1 MPVKLNIGLSRKVGE
16 ANFGSRGASINLEV
30 ELDIGTLNNAEQLRE
45 RVRELYQL
53 ARQSVDDELHRAAD
67 DSSPATRADE
77 LSANR
82 LHGHSGNGPTANST
96 SRNGHAVNG
105 HAVNG
110 HAVNGHPVNSQTNG
124 TSNGHANGR
133 ANGHS
138 QRTVEVA
145 RASQSQIRA
154 IYAITKR
161 LGLDPHAII
170 QEKFR
175 IYRIEDL
182 TMREASSLID
192 DLKSRQTEVR
202 A

>member
-30 ELDIGTLNNAEQLRE
+30 ELDIGTLNDADQLRE
-45 RVRELYQL
+45 RVRDLYEL

-67 DSSPATRADE
+67 DRNPAPRADE
-77 LSANR
+77 LSVNR
-82 LHGHSGNGPTANST
+82 LHGHSGNGHAANSVP
-96 SRNGHAVNG
+96 RNGHA
-105 HAVNG
+105 
-110 HAVNGHPVNSQTNG
+110 VNSQTNG
-124 TSNGHANGR
+124 TSNRHANGR

-170 QEKFR
+170 LEKFR

-182 TMREASSLID
+182 TMREASGLID

-202 A
+202 S

>member
-30 ELDIGTLNNAEQLRE
+30 ELDIGTLNDADQLRE
-45 RVRELYQL
+45 RVRDLYEL

-67 DSSPATRADE
+67 DRNPAPRADE
-77 LSANR
+77 LSVNR
-82 LHGHSGNGPTANST
+82 LHGHSGNGHAANSVP
-96 SRNGHAVNG
+96 RNGHAVN
-105 HAVNG
+105 
-110 HAVNGHPVNSQTNG
+110 SQTNG
-124 TSNGHANGR
+124 ISNGHANGHANGR

-170 QEKFR
+170 LEKFR

-182 TMREASSLID
+182 TMREASGLID

-202 A
+202 S

>member
-30 ELDIGTLNNAEQLRE
+30 ELDIGTLNDADQLRE
-45 RVRELYQL
+45 RVRDLYEL

-67 DSSPATRADE
+67 DRNPATRADE

-82 LHGHSGNGPTANST
+82 LHGHSGNGHVANSAP
-96 SRNGHAVNG
+96 RNGHAVNG

-110 HAVNGHPVNSQTNG
+110 HAVNGHPVNGQTSG
-124 TSNGHANGR
+124 ISNGR
-133 ANGHS
+133 ANGQSHS
-138 QRTVEVA
+138 PRTVEVA

-170 QEKFR
+170 LEKFR

-182 TMREASSLID
+182 TMREASGLID
-192 DLKSRQTEVR
+192 DLKSLQTEVR

>member
-1 MPVKLNIGLSRKVGE
+1 MIITEQSRSPSP
-16 ANFGSRGASINLEV
+16 SRSASN
-30 ELDIGTLNNAEQLRE
+30 
-45 RVRELYQL
+45 
-53 ARQSVDDELHRAAD
+53 
-67 DSSPATRADE
+67 
-77 LSANR
+77 SAPR
-82 LHGHSGNGPTANST
+82 SGHP
-96 SRNGHAVNG
+96 VNG
-105 HAVNG
+105 HA
-110 HAVNGHPVNSQTNG
+110 VNSQTNG
-124 TSNGHANGR
+124 TSNGH

-182 TMREASSLID
+182 TMREASGLID

>member
-30 ELDIGTLNNAEQLRE
+30 ELDIGTLNDADQLRE
-45 RVRELYQL
+45 RVRDLYEL

-67 DSSPATRADE
+67 DRNPAMRADE

-82 LHGHSGNGPTANST
+82 LHGHSGNGHAANST
-96 SRNGHAVNG
+96 PRNGHAVNG
-105 HAVNG
+105 HAVN
-110 HAVNGHPVNSQTNG
+110 SQTNG
-124 TSNGHANGR
+124 TSNGH

-182 TMREASSLID
+182 TMREASGLID

-202 A
+202 P